1 MWMLKFCERMKS
13 MNAEIEGKHKTL
25 TAKYNQKR
33 HRDDNCPAYRAR
45 EGSPPPQEALQEG

>member
-1 MWMLKFCERMKS
+1 MLKFCERMKS